1 MTEEQKILDDW
12 SIELFVGNN
21 YEYYKNKWRDKPE
34 RQSFSSWNWPAF
46 LFPVYWLA
54 YRKMYLEA
62 FLYVVISLFSVIIP
76 GSGLIIRI
84 LVGIFAN
91 SYYRKKGMKIIV
103 QTSGMTAGEAEQ
115 YISRHG
121 GTSVLS
127 IFVTI
132 LISVSLAIA
141 VIAGIAFFSAGE
153 KGESGDL
160 RFASERN
167 QETDNENLTFTTNDL
182 VFSFPN
188 DWKLNEEENPFDL
201 QCFSRFEDLS
211 TGVFVYDNM
220 DLGENASPE
229 DILALQIDNMQSLR
243 ENYKFIEE
251 TKDAEIGDKRIKTV
265 VYSGEQDGVK
275 NYYVFSLVEFKEFEK
290 FAVILQTCIPSSF
303 EKYKSTLDEIVSSCA
318 PIQ

>member
-1 MTEEQKILDDW
+1 MTEEHKILDDW
-12 SIELFVGNN
+12 STELFVGNN

-127 IFVTI
+127 IFITI

-141 VIAGIAFFSAGE
+141 VIVGIAFYPTEENEIFSQTA
-153 KGESGDL
+153 ESK
-160 RFASERN
+160 S
-167 QETDNENLTFTTNDL
+167 FTANDL
-182 VFSFPN
+182 VFSFPD
-188 DWKLNEEENPFDL
+188 DWKLYEEENPYDL
-201 QCFSRFEDLS
+201 QCVSRFEDLS
-211 TGVFVYDNM
+211 TGVFVYEKT
-220 DLGENASPE
+220 DLSESASPE
-229 DILALQIDNMQSLR
+229 DFLTYHIDDIQSKR
-243 ENYKFIEE
+243 KNFKFIEE
-251 TKDAEIGDKRIKTV
+251 IKDVEIGDKRIKTV
-265 VYSGEQDGVK
+265 VYSGDLDSVK
-275 NYYVFSLVEFKEFEK
+275 YYYVFSLVEFKEFEE
-290 FAVILQTCIPSSF
+290 FAVTLQACFPSNF
-303 EKYKSTLDEIVSSCA
+303 EKNKSTLDEIISSCV
-318 PIQ
+318 PVQ